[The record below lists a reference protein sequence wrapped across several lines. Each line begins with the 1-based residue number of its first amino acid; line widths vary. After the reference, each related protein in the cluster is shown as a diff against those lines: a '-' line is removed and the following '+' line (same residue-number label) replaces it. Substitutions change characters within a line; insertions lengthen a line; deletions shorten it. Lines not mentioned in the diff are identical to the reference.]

1 MISHQPG
8 EVKSFSQNLY
18 SGSVRENTPV
28 GTPIGAVQLEGGG
41 ADQTQEEV
49 EFYVSD
55 CRSSARGRHRG
66 LFDVDRTSGQVRT
79 ASIVDRETEG
89 SEVIIDL
96 VAISTLDGSMATT
109 QMKVDI
115 IDENDSAPYFDP
127 DFRIRLSEAF
137 NPGHQVA
144 RVQARDSDLNRS
156 GH

>member
-1 MISHQPG
+1 MISHQSG

-41 ADQTQEEV
+41 ADSQEEV

-79 ASIVDRETEG
+79 ASIVDREQEG
-89 SEVIIDL
+89 S
-96 VAISTLDGSMATT
+96 
-109 QMKVDI
+109 
-115 IDENDSAPYFDP
+115 
-127 DFRIRLSEAF
+127 
-137 NPGHQVA
+137 
-144 RVQARDSDLNRS
+144 
-156 GH
+156 

>member
-41 ADQTQEEV
+41 ADSQDEV
-49 EFYVSD
+49 EVYVSD

-79 ASIVDRETEG
+79 ASIVDREQEG
-89 SEVIIDL
+89 SEVIIDI

-127 DFRIRLSEAF
+127 DFRIRLSEAY